1 MKNKKKEHIHHFVQ
15 EFAFEGTSDEK
26 ESRPKS
32 EPFFTIDGQLGML
45 KKQILEMDARI
56 EKLEKIIESK
66 VWKIFYEPQL
76 KLHIPFDHKAQS

>member
-1 MKNKKKEHIHHFVQ
+1 MKSKNKEHIHHFVQ

-26 ESRPKS
+26 ESRAKS

-45 KKQILEMDARI
+45 KNQISEMNARI

-66 VWKIFYEPQL
+66 F
-76 KLHIPFDHKAQS
+76 

>member
-15 EFAFEGTSDEK
+15 EFAFESNSDEK
-26 ESRPKS
+26 KSMPKS

-45 KKQILEMDARI
+45 KKQISEMNARI

-66 VWKIFYEPQL
+66 V
-76 KLHIPFDHKAQS
+76 

>member
-15 EFAFEGTSDEK
+15 EFAFEGTSDQK
-26 ESRPKS
+26 ESRLKS

-45 KKQILEMDARI
+45 KKQIMEMNVRI

-66 VWKIFYEPQL
+66 
-76 KLHIPFDHKAQS
+76 A

>member
-45 KKQILEMDARI
+45 KNQISEMNARI

-66 VWKIFYEPQL
+66 V
-76 KLHIPFDHKAQS
+76 

>member
-15 EFAFEGTSDEK
+15 EFAFEGTPDEN

-45 KKQILEMDARI
+45 KKQISEINARI

-66 VWKIFYEPQL
+66 V
-76 KLHIPFDHKAQS
+76 

>member
-15 EFAFEGTSDEK
+15 EFAFEGTSDDND
-26 ESRPKS
+26 SSPKS

-45 KKQILEMDARI
+45 KKQIMEMNVRI

-66 VWKIFYEPQL
+66 
-76 KLHIPFDHKAQS
+76 A